1 MAAWN
6 APNAELAA
14 ISGPKSTRLV
24 PTTRASPAAPRKAM
38 SGSSRCRSISSPE
51 RAVSFSARSQLM
63 GRA

>member
-6 APNAELAA
+6 APKAELAA
-14 ISGPKSTRLV
+14 MAGPKTASAN
-24 PTTRASPAAPRKAM
+24 PTTRARPAAPRNAM
-38 SGSSRCRSISSPE
+38 SGSSRLRSMVNPE

>member
-1 MAAWN
+1 MAAWK

-14 ISGPKSTRLV
+14 ISGPKRTRLV

-38 SGSSRCRSISSPE
+38 SGSSLCRSISSPE

-63 GRA
+63 GQA